1 MGELLPAGST
11 HRGLCKCPVC
21 CDRADSE
28 SAVEPAREPS
38 LLAPFLPSAF
48 LIFRLRIQM
57 VPGVFSPFFFYFSYT
72 GIFVLLSFTLWACG
86 CLSQPLVPV
95 GAGRREVWE
104 EILATTRQMTQG
116 LSTVHRA
123 MLLVEPNHVSEAGK
137 GAISHQEICGGLG
150 G

>member
-1 MGELLPAGST
+1 MSYCLLGVPTEVCVNVQFAVTEQTPNRQWNLQGS
-11 HRGLCKCPVC
+11 
-21 CDRADSE
+21 
-28 SAVEPAREPS
+28 PS